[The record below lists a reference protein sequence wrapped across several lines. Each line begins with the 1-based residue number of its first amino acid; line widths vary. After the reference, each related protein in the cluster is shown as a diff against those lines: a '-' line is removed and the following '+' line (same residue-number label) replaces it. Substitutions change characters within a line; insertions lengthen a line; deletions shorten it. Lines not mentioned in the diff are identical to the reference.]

1 MAIGNSASVNTGGH
15 ISFRIRVFSRYM
27 PSSGIAGIAGSYG
40 NCIFSFLRN
49 LHTALHNGCTSLQSH
64 EPCRRVPFYPH
75 HLEGRKIVKAE
86 WTCKVQRSYL
96 NVGNPET
103 QQRAPVSYN
112 PKPSKKACFFTT
124 VTNRKV
130 KSFYLRGKKVTLSQK
145 VVTNWGQRGISCL
158 PFRAY

>member
-1 MAIGNSASVNTGGH
+1 M
-15 ISFRIRVFSRYM
+15 FSRYM

-40 NCIFSFLRN
+40 KCIFSFLRN

-145 VVTNWGQRGISCL
+145 VVTNWGQIGISCL

>member
-1 MAIGNSASVNTGGH
+1 MAESYSIMCIFLIQSSVNGHLGGFCVLAIGNSAAVNTGGH

-27 PSSGIAGIAGSYG
+27 PSSGIAGSYG

-49 LHTALHNGCTSLQSH
+49 LHTALHNGCTSLHSH

-75 HLEGRKIVKAE
+75 CLEGRKIVKAE

-103 QQRAPVSYN
+103 QQGAPVCCN
-112 PKPSKKACFFTT
+112 PKPSKKACFFST
-124 VTNRKV
+124 VTNTKV
-130 KSFYLRGKKVTLSQK
+130 KVITWGEKK
-145 VVTNWGQRGISCL
+145 
-158 PFRAY
+158 